1 MSKHFDCNG
10 TQKFF
15 IPMVVDKNTVLPVG
29 TKPEEIIPWKIG
41 DKMVRVLLV
50 EATEEQYHAYINP
63 DGKDRKRKQRQM
75 QKAEEKGERF
85 APPLSYESLV
95 DEYGYDAEDTSE
107 ALDLALLRILFDQLV
122 SLIEKK
128 HPLYG
133 PILRLTKE
141 GKTQREIAEILGK
154 SQSTIKEQQPA
165 AIRLLRELYNS

>member
-1 MSKHFDCNG
+1 MLFRS
-10 TQKFF
+10 
-15 IPMVVDKNTVLPVG
+15 
-29 TKPEEIIPWKIG
+29 
-41 DKMVRVLLV
+41 
-50 EATEEQYHAYINP
+50 
-63 DGKDRKRKQRQM
+63 
-75 QKAEEKGERF
+75 

-107 ALDLALLRILFDQLV
+107 ALDLALLRILFEQFV
-122 SLIEKK
+122 SIIEKK
-128 HPLYG
+128 YPHYG